1 MGDARQIVT
10 GVTEKG
16 AETVIRYWIQQR
28 GSKQP
33 KESGSLA
40 VRERTWAYVTTNVSK
55 DNLISLTAE

>member
-33 KESGSLA
+33 KESGSLTVRVQSWPYVPA
-40 VRERTWAYVTTNVSK
+40 NVRER
-55 DNLISLTAE
+55 